1 MPHDFYSDPEYKNKQ
16 SLIAKE
22 NWKLGKYK
30 SLIKQEL
37 RKCNNKDCKIRF
49 IVKPSDP
56 KKYCSQ
62 SCAAHINNQGRIQS
76 YSTRQK
82 ISKSVLSS
90 PTYHNLTPKKKPRVL
105 IICKTC
111 GKKKMLVPYMAR
123 KQKYCSVHCSIT
135 ATGKLTTS
143 PKASKGKNGVRQD
156 IDPNINFYSTWEAN
170 MARVYNL
177 VGIKWQ
183 YSPKIF
189 DLGEHTYR
197 PDFYLPIFETFVEV
211 KNYLGEYSLMRDTLF
226 RQKYPNTRLE
236 LILKKH
242 YLEIKKYYK
251 DLVDGWE
258 Y

>member
-1 MPHDFYSDPEYKNKQ
+1 MPFDFYSDPEYKSRQ
-16 SLIAKE
+16 SIIAKK

-30 SLIKQEL
+30 ALVK
-37 RKCNNKDCKIRF
+37 NKIRNCKNTGCTKTF
-49 IVKPSDP
+49 IVKPADP
-56 KKYCSQ
+56 KLYCSC
-62 SCAAHINNQGRIQS
+62 SCAAHINNAGRIQS
-76 YSTRQK
+76 YATRQK
-82 ISKSVLSS
+82 ISKSVLLS
-90 PTYHNLTPKKKPRVL
+90 PVYHNLTPKKKPRVL

-143 PKASKGKNGVRQD
+143 PKASKGKDGIRQD

-197 PDFYLPIFETFVEV
+197 PDFFLPKFETFVEV
-211 KNYLGEYSLMRDTLF
+211 KNYLGAYSLMRDALF
-226 RQKYPNTRLE
+226 RQKYPKIRLD
-236 LILKKH
+236 LILKEH

-251 DLVDGWE
+251 DLVDRWE